1 MPPGAVQSFSSCWQM
16 SAQSDCRSTQC
27 PGVEGADTGMT
38 DFEVNTAGVGPAALS
53 VDAAELDTAPGSV
66 IAGVF
71 DAAYG
76 GEASGGT
83 GGKDSD
89 VAGMLLAWL
98 TGVWGVRLAVG
109 VDLGAGDK
117 ATGCG
122 LA

>member
-1 MPPGAVQSFSSCWQM
+1 MPPGAVQSLSSCWQM

-27 PGVEGADTGMT
+27 PGVEGADTGMA
-38 DFEVNTAGVGPAALS
+38 DCEVYTAGVVPAALS
-53 VDAAELDTAPGSV
+53 V
-66 IAGVF
+66 